1 MLIKSTLFLQ
11 WRCLS
16 IDVLAEVQQCQ
27 QAGVNGPTT
36 NAQKQLFFQ
45 EAGAEGC
52 CDLPDSTTS
61 ATVPIAASF
70 SNECREKL
78 PFNEGK
84 NVL

>member
-16 IDVLAEVQQCQ
+16 VDVPDEVHQCH
-27 QAGVNGPTT
+27 QARVNGPTPK
-36 NAQKQLFFQ
+36 AQKQLSFQ